1 MRRQFDLRLVSLES
15 SPLSTNRLL
24 SFFRTT
30 ARRCIVAPDGYWR
43 IKAKVIVSLA
53 IIFHMS
59 AILVGALGGHP
70 SSRLEQHAA
79 APLRRYF
86 GFVNQGYAYRYYARL
101 DTTVDPQHPHRW
113 GTPVV
118 TLEMEFERPD
128 GIKREIYRLPSKERV
143 SPRLRFQR
151 QLDLAYHLT
160 ADPKWVGSFARHA
173 CKTFGC
179 SKVAIYTQEHQI
191 PDLDVVRA
199 AAFGRGEP
207 VDLEASSTYAH
218 RVKLGEFKC
227 TDF

>member
-1 MRRQFDLRLVSLES
+1 LIM
-15 SPLSTNRLL
+15 NRIQY
-24 SFFRTT
+24 FFQTKVWSRVA
-30 ARRCIVAPDGYWR
+30 ARDGSWR
-43 IKAKVIVSLA
+43 FGAKFIVSLA
-53 IIFHMS
+53 IFYHMS
-59 AILVGALGGHP
+59 AILAGALGGHP

-79 APLRRYF
+79 VPFRGYF

-101 DTTVDPQHPHRW
+101 DTTVDPQDPHRW

-118 TLEMEFERPD
+118 TLEMEFSGPD
-128 GIKREIYRLPSKERV
+128 GVKQEIYRLPTHERYW
-143 SPRLRFQR
+143 PRLRFQR

-160 ADPKWVGSFARHA
+160 ADPRWVGSFARHA

-191 PDLDVVRA
+191 PDLGLVRA
-199 AAFGRGEP
+199 AASGQGEP

-218 RVKLGEFKC
+218 RLKLGEFKC